1 MDIAATEETKIG
13 SVSLMENGI
22 IRIFGNSDMH
32 IELEDM
38 YENDRVFVKLTNGI
52 PSPFLVIF
60 GNNTSISPEAI
71 DYFAHPGRP
80 QVKIAEAF
88 VTPQLHHKIIVRQ
101 LHTLGTIKYPVS
113 HFANEIF
120 AIEWLLQ
127 FCK

>member
-1 MDIAATEETKIG
+1 MDIVATEETKIG

-22 IRIFGNSDMH
+22 IRIFGNSDIH

-38 YENDRVFVKLTNGI
+38 YENDRVFVKLTKRK
-52 PSPFLVIF
+52 PAPFLVIF

-71 DYFAHPGRP
+71 DYFSYPGRP
-80 QVKIAEAF
+80 QLKIAEAL

-101 LHTLGTIKYPVS
+101 LHTIGTIKYPVA
-113 HFANEIF
+113 HFANETF

-127 FCK
+127 FCE